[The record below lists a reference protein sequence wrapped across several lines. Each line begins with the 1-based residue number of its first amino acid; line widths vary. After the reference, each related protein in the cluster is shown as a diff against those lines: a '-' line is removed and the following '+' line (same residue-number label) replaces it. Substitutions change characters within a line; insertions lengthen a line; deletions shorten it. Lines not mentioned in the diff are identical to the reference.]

1 MGAEMLQEQVD
12 GALVGDRPVLMPPG
26 TYRVRFDDWDTVNY
40 FNRQPKVVCRF
51 TVCTEGKW
59 FGAKL
64 VRWYNVKALT
74 GKPRSRGRFKVA
86 WGQDLAREYLPLV
99 SGSPRKDGI
108 ALSKLKPLLLDAE
121 IETVTCDRRQRA
133 LDPVLHYSVI
143 RSIRL
148 SPDVAQPI

>member
-1 MGAEMLQEQVD
+1 MVASVKAAKFLHMQHIYRIYDLPYQSQIVPLAAILVD
-12 GALVGDRPVLMPPG
+12 IGDA
-26 TYRVRFDDWDTVNY
+26 WEHEA
-40 FNRQPKVVCRF
+40 NR
-51 TVCTEGKW
+51 
-59 FGAKL
+59 AKL

-148 SPDVAQPI
+148 SRDVAQPI